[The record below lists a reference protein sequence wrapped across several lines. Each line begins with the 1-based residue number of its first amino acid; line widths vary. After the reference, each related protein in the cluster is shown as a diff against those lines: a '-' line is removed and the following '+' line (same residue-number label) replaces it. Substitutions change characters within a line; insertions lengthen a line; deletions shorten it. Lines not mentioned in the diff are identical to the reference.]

1 MHYSSRW
8 GKRSLIAAALL
19 ALTLLGPAAASAATP
34 HRDTGTRVQEWSAR
48 QASEFWTPARMRQAK
63 PVELQVKH
71 GRAEQDTRGRDGA
84 TASGFDVV
92 ADPTDPVARVNGVIF
107 FEEPFGY
114 GRCSGTAVESPNL
127 SLVFTAGHC
136 VHESLSLLGGTLV
149 LHLWLTRNWVF
160 VPAYRYGQR
169 PFGVFPAKWL
179 GSTREWLL
187 SGSPNADVGVAVVGR
202 NERGERLQRA
212 VGGAGIAWNQSPQQV
227 FDVHGYPVESPYGG
241 KVQRLCADR
250 PYLGHDVYSFVV
262 PGPLNVSA
270 RCRVSAGASGG
281 GWTIG
286 DGVLNSVTSYSYGG
300 NRGTTFGPYFGREV
314 AHLYRQ
320 AGKIR

>member
-1 MHYSSRW
+1 MDAAGAAS
-8 GKRSLIAAALL
+8 KRATGVRIAAREMR
-19 ALTLLGPAAASAATP
+19 G
-34 HRDTGTRVQEWSAR
+34 AR
-48 QASEFWTPARMRQAK
+48 QFWTPARMRRAM
-63 PVELQVKH
+63 PVELKVGR
-71 GRAEQDTRGRDGA
+71 GRAPADTRRRAGA
-84 TASGFDVV
+84 TGSGFDVV
-92 ADPTDPVARVNGVIF
+92 PDPTDPVARVNGVVF
-107 FEEPFGY
+107 FQELFGY

-149 LHLWLTRNWVF
+149 FHLWHTTNWVF

-169 PFGVFPAKWL
+169 PFGAFPAKWL
-179 GSTREWLL
+179 GATREWLL

-212 VGGAGIAWNQSPQQV
+212 VGGAGITWNRSPNQV
-227 FDVHGYPVESPYGG
+227 FDVHGYPVEKPYGG

-250 PYLGHDVYSFVV
+250 PNTGHDVYSLIK

-270 RCRVSAGASGG
+270 ECRVSGGASGG

-300 NRGTTFGPYFGREV
+300 NRGTAFGPYFGKEV
-314 AHLYRQ
+314 ARLYRR
-320 AGKIR
+320 AGEIR